1 MSVLELVA
9 GPDLED
15 SGQIPEV
22 LDLRLHDRVLEEG
35 PLADFAWRCLEAH
48 PVLAR
53 YMGDYYSDH
62 LARRLARLNPDRGF
76 ALLARCMVDERPGS
90 RWNPITTGPNHLALW
105 QELSRYDRLR
115 ALSTVLEAARR
126 EPRVLWRVQF
136 WLYALVDMVADADF
150 LVEYAAGGES
160 EALIAC
166 EAVTGG
172 RSGFW
177 PIACRLIELYP
188 ASTDLKAVLEQRV
201 MQSGQVVKGPYSDH
215 YRGCLADVEQ
225 ARRLPEASPAVVAW
239 LEDFAIRLQQGSGV
253 AAAPRGRRTG

>member
-1 MSVLELVA
+1 
-9 GPDLED
+9 
-15 SGQIPEV
+15 
-22 LDLRLHDRVLEEG
+22 
-35 PLADFAWRCLEAH
+35 
-48 PVLAR
+48 
-53 YMGDYYSDH
+53 
-62 LARRLARLNPDRGF
+62 
-76 ALLARCMVDERPGS
+76 
-90 RWNPITTGPNHLALW
+90 
-105 QELSRYDRLR
+105 
-115 ALSTVLEAARR
+115 
-126 EPRVLWRVQF
+126 
-136 WLYALVDMVADADF
+136 MVADADF

-201 MQSGQVVKGPYSDH
+201 MQSGQVVRGPYSDH

-239 LEDFAIRLQQGSGV
+239 LEDFAIRLQQGLECQL
-253 AAAPRGRRTG
+253 RREADERVNQG